1 MQVFFA
7 KIVQTTYARARQN
20 RPHCIASLH
29 LIEREVLIMITE
41 QKNALFDQIAE
52 ALSENANGGILT
64 LLAPQGQ

>member
-1 MQVFFA
+1 
-7 KIVQTTYARARQN
+7 
-20 RPHCIASLH
+20 
-29 LIEREVLIMITE
+29 MITE